1 MSELDKT
8 LNDKNNIQDIPKILP
23 MLPVRD
29 IVVFP
34 AMVLPL
40 AVGREKSIRALEESM
55 TSSRYI
61 FV

>member
-8 LNDKNNIQDIPKILP
+8 LNDKNNTQDIPKILP

-40 AVGREKSIRALEESM
+40 AVGRENR
-55 TSSRYI
+55 
-61 FV
+61 